1 MIKFII
7 KGILR
12 DKSKSIIPIA
22 VISVGVMVTVMMSGF
37 LEGIFSDVINQNA
50 KLDTGHVKIMTKPYA
65 ENKEQLPNDLA
76 LLEINELID
85 SLNLNYP
92 DLIWTPRIKF
102 GGIMDVPDSSGNT
115 KSQGPGMGLA
125 MSIQNKESGELQRL
139 QLKKS
144 LNKGRLPE
152 RSGEIILSDDYATKL
167 NISPGEKITFFGTT
181 MEGSMVFQTYEMT
194 GTVRFGSPLMDKG
207 TFIIDISDA
216 QNMLDMENGTGE
228 LLGYF
233 KDNIYDDQKALIIS
247 ENFNAKFKESKD
259 EYAPMMLTLKDQN
272 GLRESLDMGDA
283 FSGIFIFIFILAM
296 SLVLWNTGLIG
307 GLRRYNE
314 FGIRLA
320 LGESKNNVFKLLLIE
335 ASVIG
340 TIGSII
346 GTILGVIFCYYL
358 QEVGIDISEDTAN
371 STIIMPSVMRAYVTP
386 NLFFIGFIPGLFSM
400 LFGTALAGRGIYKR
414 ETARLF
420 KELEV

>member
-102 GGIMDVPDSSGNT
+102 GGIMDVPDASGNT

-167 NISPGEKITFFGTT
+167 NISPGEKITFFGTS

-233 KDNIYDDQKALIIS
+233 KDNRYDDQKALIIS
-247 ENFNAKFKESKD
+247 ENFNTKFNESKD

-346 GTILGVIFCYYL
+346 GTILGIIFCYYL

>member
-7 KGILR
+7 RGILR

-37 LEGIFSDVINQNA
+37 LEGVFSDVINQNA

-76 LLEINELID
+76 LLGINELID

-102 GGIMDVPDSSGNT
+102 GGIMDVPDASGNT
-115 KSQGPGMGLA
+115 KLQGPGIGLA
-125 MSIQNKESGELQRL
+125 ISILSEESGELQRL
-139 QLKKS
+139 QLNKS
-144 LNKGRLPE
+144 LKKGRLPK
-152 RSGEIILSDDYATKL
+152 RSGEIILSDNYATKL
-167 NISPGEKITFFGTT
+167 NISPGEKITFFGST
-181 MEGSMVFQTYEMT
+181 MEGSMVFQSCEMT
-194 GTVRFGSPLMDKG
+194 GTVEFGSPLMDKG
-207 TFIIDISDA
+207 TFIIDIRDA

-233 KDNIYDDQKALIIS
+233 KDDKYDDQKALVIS
-247 ENFNAKFKESKD
+247 ENFNAKFQESKD
-259 EYAPMMLTLKDQN
+259 EYTPVMFTLKDQN
-272 GLRESLDMGDA
+272 GLRESLDVGDA

-340 TIGSII
+340 LIGSII
-346 GTILGVIFCYYL
+346 GTSLGLVFCYYL
-358 QEVGIDISEDTAN
+358 QEVGIDISKDVAN
-371 STIIMPSVMRAYVTP
+371 STIIMPSVMRAYVTSD
-386 NLFFIGFIPGLFSM
+386 LFYIGFIPGLFSM

>member
-12 DKSKSIIPIA
+12 DNSKSLIPIA

-37 LEGIFSDVINQNA
+37 LNGIFSDVINQNA

-76 LLEINELID
+76 LLEINVLID

-102 GGIMDVPDSSGNT
+102 GGIMDVPDALGNT

-125 MSIQNKESGELQRL
+125 MSLQNKESGELQRL
-139 QLKKS
+139 QLNKS
-144 LNKGRLPE
+144 LKKGRLPE
-152 RSGEIILSDDYATKL
+152 RSGEVILSDDYATKL
-167 NISPGEKITFFGTT
+167 NILPGEKITFFGTT
-181 MEGSMVFQTYEMT
+181 MEGSMVFQSFEMT
-194 GTVRFGSPLMDKG
+194 GTVKFGSPLMDKG
-207 TFIIDISDA
+207 TFIIDIIDA

-233 KDNIYDDQKALIIS
+233 KDNKYDDQKALVVS
-247 ENFNAKFKESKD
+247 ENFNAKFQESED
-259 EYAPMMLTLKDQN
+259 EYAPVMVTLKDQN

-320 LGESKNNVFKLLLIE
+320 LGESKKNVFKLLLIE

-340 TIGSII
+340 SIGSTI
-346 GTILGVIFCYYL
+346 GTILGLIFCYYL
-358 QEVGIDISEDTAN
+358 QEVGIDISDDTAN
-371 STIIMPSVMRAYVTP
+371 STIIMPSVMRAYITP

>member
-102 GGIMDVPDSSGNT
+102 GGIMDVPDASGNT

-144 LNKGRLPE
+144 LNKGRLLK

-181 MEGSMVFQTYEMT
+181 MEGSMVFQSFEMT

-233 KDNIYDDQKALIIS
+233 KDNRYDDQKALIIS
-247 ENFNAKFKESKD
+247 ENFNTKFNESKD

>member
-1 MIKFII
+1 
-7 KGILR
+7 
-12 DKSKSIIPIA
+12 
-22 VISVGVMVTVMMSGF
+22 MVTVMMSGF

-102 GGIMDVPDSSGNT
+102 GGIMDVPDASGNT

-152 RSGEIILSDDYATKL
+152 RSGEVILSDDYATKL

-181 MEGSMVFQTYEMT
+181 MEGSMVFQSFEMT

-216 QNMLDMENGTGE
+216 QKMLDMENGTGE

-233 KDNIYDDQKALIIS
+233 KDNRYDDQKALIIS
-247 ENFNAKFKESKD
+247 ENFNTKFNESED

-346 GTILGVIFCYYL
+346 GTILGIIFCYYL

>member
-76 LLEINELID
+76 LLEISELID

-102 GGIMDVPDSSGNT
+102 GGIMDVPDASGNT

-181 MEGSMVFQTYEMT
+181 MEGSMVFQSFEMT

-233 KDNIYDDQKALIIS
+233 KDNRYDDQKALIIS
-247 ENFNAKFKESKD
+247 ENFNTKFNESKD

-320 LGESKNNVFKLLLIE
+320 LGESQNNVFKLLLIE
-335 ASVIG
+335 ASFIG

>member
-12 DKSKSIIPIA
+12 DKSKSLIPIA

-37 LEGIFSDVINQNA
+37 LNGIFSDVINQNA
-50 KLDTGHVKIMTKPYA
+50 KLDTGHVKIMTKPYS

-85 SLNLNYP
+85 SLNYNYP
-92 DLIWTPRIKF
+92 DLTWTPRIKF
-102 GGIMDVPDSSGNT
+102 GGIMDVPDALGNT

-125 MSIQNKESGELQRL
+125 MSLQNKESGELQRL
-139 QLKKS
+139 QLNKS
-144 LNKGRLPE
+144 LKKGRLPE
-152 RSGEIILSDDYATKL
+152 RSGEVVLSDDYAAKL

-181 MEGSMVFQTYEMT
+181 MEGSMVFQSFEMT
-194 GTVRFGSPLMDKG
+194 GTVKFGSPLMDKG
-207 TFIIDISDA
+207 TFIIDIIDA

-233 KDNIYDDQKALIIS
+233 KDNKYDDQKALLVS
-247 ENFNAKFKESKD
+247 ENFNAKFQESED
-259 EYAPMMLTLKDQN
+259 EYAPVMVTLKDQN

-320 LGESKNNVFKLLLIE
+320 LGESKKNVFKLLLIE

-340 TIGSII
+340 SIGSTI
-346 GTILGVIFCYYL
+346 GTILGLIFCYYL
-358 QEVGIDISEDTAN
+358 QEVGIDISDDTAN
-371 STIIMPSVMRAYVTP
+371 STIIMPSVMRAYITP

>member
-102 GGIMDVPDSSGNT
+102 GGIMDVPDASGNT

-125 MSIQNKESGELQRL
+125 MSIQNKESGESQRL

-152 RSGEIILSDDYATKL
+152 RSGEIILSDNYATKL

-181 MEGSMVFQTYEMT
+181 MEGSMVFQSFEMT

-228 LLGYF
+228 ILGYF
-233 KDNIYDDQKALIIS
+233 KDNRYDDQKALIIS
-247 ENFNAKFKESKD
+247 ENFNTKFNESKD

>member
-12 DKSKSIIPIA
+12 DKSKSLIPIA

-65 ENKEQLPNDLA
+65 KNKEQLPNDLA
-76 LLEINELID
+76 LLEIKELID

-102 GGIMDVPDSSGNT
+102 GGIMDVPDATGNT

-125 MSIQNKESGELQRL
+125 MSLRNNESGELQRL
-139 QLKKS
+139 QLNKS
-144 LNKGRLPE
+144 LKKGRLPE
-152 RSGEIILSDDYATKL
+152 RSGEVILSDDYATKL
-167 NISPGEKITFFGTT
+167 NISPGEKITFFGST
-181 MEGSMVFQTYEMT
+181 MEGSMVFQSFDMT
-194 GTVRFGSPLMDKG
+194 GTVMFGSPLMDKG

-233 KDNIYDDQKALIIS
+233 KDNRYDDQKALIIS
-247 ENFNAKFKESKD
+247 ENFNAKFKESED
-259 EYAPMMLTLKDQN
+259 EYAPVMVTLKDQN

-283 FSGIFIFIFILAM
+283 FSGIFVFIFILAM

-320 LGESKNNVFKLLLIE
+320 LGESKSNVFKLLLIE

-340 TIGSII
+340 SIGSII
-346 GTILGVIFCYYL
+346 GTILGLIFCYYL
-358 QEVGIDISEDTAN
+358 QEVGIDISDDTAN

>member
-76 LLEINELID
+76 LLGINELID
-85 SLNLNYP
+85 SLNFNYP

-102 GGIMDVPDSSGNT
+102 GGIMDVPDASGNT
-115 KSQGPGMGLA
+115 KLQGPGIGLA
-125 MSIQNKESGELQRL
+125 MSILREESGELQRL
-139 QLKKS
+139 QLNKS
-144 LNKGRLPE
+144 LKKGRLPKH
-152 RSGEIILSDDYATKL
+152 SGEIILSDNYATKL
-167 NISPGEKITFFGTT
+167 NISPGEKITFFGST
-181 MEGSMVFQTYEMT
+181 MEGSMVFQSYEMT
-194 GTVRFGSPLMDKG
+194 GTVEFGSPLMDKG
-207 TFIIDISDA
+207 TFIIDIRDA

-233 KDNIYDDQKALIIS
+233 KDDKYDDQKALVIA
-247 ENFNAKFKESKD
+247 ENFNSKFQESKD
-259 EYAPMMLTLKDQN
+259 EYAPVMFTLKDQN

-335 ASVIG
+335 ASIIG
-340 TIGSII
+340 LIGSII
-346 GTILGVIFCYYL
+346 GTSLGLVFCYYL
-358 QEVGIDISEDTAN
+358 QEVGIDISKDVAN
-371 STIIMPSVMRAYVTP
+371 STIIMPSVMRAYVTSD
-386 NLFFIGFIPGLFSM
+386 LFYIGFIPGLFSM
-400 LFGTALAGRGIYKR
+400 LFGTALAGRGIFKR

>member
-102 GGIMDVPDSSGNT
+102 GGIMDVPDASGNT

-152 RSGEIILSDDYATKL
+152 RSGEVILSDDYATKL

-181 MEGSMVFQTYEMT
+181 MEGSMVFQSFEMT

-233 KDNIYDDQKALIIS
+233 KDNRYDDQKALIIS
-247 ENFNAKFKESKD
+247 ENFNTKFNESKD

-320 LGESKNNVFKLLLIE
+320 LGESKNSVFKLLLIE

-386 NLFFIGFIPGLFSM
+386 NIFFIGFIPGLFSM

>member
-76 LLEINELID
+76 LLEISELID

-102 GGIMDVPDSSGNT
+102 GGIMDVPDASGNT

-125 MSIQNKESGELQRL
+125 MSIQSKESGELQRL

-181 MEGSMVFQTYEMT
+181 MEGSMVFQSFEMT

-207 TFIIDISDA
+207 TFIIDIIDA

-233 KDNIYDDQKALIIS
+233 KDNRYDDQKALIIS
-247 ENFNAKFKESKD
+247 ENFNTKFNESKD

>member
-7 KGILR
+7 KGVLR
-12 DKSKSIIPIA
+12 DKSKSLIPIA
-22 VISVGVMVTVMMSGF
+22 VIAVGVMVTVIMSGF
-37 LEGIFSDVINQNA
+37 LKGVFSDVINQNA

-76 LLEINELID
+76 LLEIKELID
-85 SLNLNYP
+85 SLNHNYP
-92 DLIWTPRIKF
+92 ELIWTPRIKF
-102 GGIMDVPDSSGNT
+102 GGIMDVPDTLGNT
-115 KSQGPGMGLA
+115 KLQGPGMGLA
-125 MSIQNKESGELQRL
+125 ISLQNDESGELQRL
-139 QLKKS
+139 QLTKS
-144 LNKGRLPE
+144 LKKGRLPK
-152 RSGEIILSDDYATKL
+152 RSGEIILSDDYAAKL
-167 NISPGEKITFFGTT
+167 EINPGEEITFFGST
-181 MEGSMVFQTYEMT
+181 MEGSMVFQNYEMT
-194 GTVRFGSPLMDKG
+194 GTVKFGSPLMDKG

-233 KDNIYDDQKALIIS
+233 KDDKYDDQKALVIAK
-247 ENFNAKFKESKD
+247 NFNAKYKESED
-259 EYAPMMLTLKDQN
+259 EYVPIMVTLKDQN

-283 FSGIFIFIFILAM
+283 FSGIFVFIFILAM

-314 FGIRLA
+314 FGVRLA
-320 LGESKNNVFKLLLIE
+320 LGESKNNVFKFLLIE
-335 ASVIG
+335 ASIVG
-340 TIGSII
+340 LIGSII
-346 GTILGVIFCYYL
+346 GTILGLIFCYYL
-358 QEVGIDISEDTAN
+358 QEVGIDISADTAN
-371 STIIMPSVMRAYVTP
+371 STIIMPSVMRAYVTSD
-386 NLFFIGFIPGLFSM
+386 LFFIGFIPGLFSM

>member
-76 LLEINELID
+76 LLEINKLID

-102 GGIMDVPDSSGNT
+102 GGIMDVPDASGNT

-181 MEGSMVFQTYEMT
+181 MEGSMVFQSFEMT

-207 TFIIDISDA
+207 TFIIDINDA

-233 KDNIYDDQKALIIS
+233 KDNRYDDQKALIIS
-247 ENFNAKFKESKD
+247 ENFNTKFNESKD

-346 GTILGVIFCYYL
+346 GTILGVVFCYYL

>member
-102 GGIMDVPDSSGNT
+102 GGIMDVPDASGNT

-181 MEGSMVFQTYEMT
+181 MEGSMVFQSYEMT

-233 KDNIYDDQKALIIS
+233 KDNKYDDQKALIIS
-247 ENFNAKFKESKD
+247 ENFNAKFKESED

-335 ASVIG
+335 ASFIG
-340 TIGSII
+340 LIGSII
-346 GTILGVIFCYYL
+346 GTILGIIFCYYL
-358 QEVGIDISEDTAN
+358 QEVGIDISDDTAN

-400 LFGTALAGRGIYKR
+400 LFGTALAGRGIYNR

>member
-102 GGIMDVPDSSGNT
+102 GGIMDVPDASGNT

-144 LNKGRLPE
+144 LNKGRLSE

-181 MEGSMVFQTYEMT
+181 MEGSMVFQSFEMT

-233 KDNIYDDQKALIIS
+233 KDNRYDDQKALIIS
-247 ENFNAKFKESKD
+247 ENFNTKFNESKD

-320 LGESKNNVFKLLLIE
+320 LGESKNSVFKLLLIE

-400 LFGTALAGRGIYKR
+400 LIGTALAGRGIYKR

>member
-12 DKSKSIIPIA
+12 DKSKSLIPIA

-37 LEGIFSDVINQNA
+37 LNGIFSDVINQNA
-50 KLDTGHVKIMTKPYA
+50 KLDTGHVKIMTKPYS

-85 SLNLNYP
+85 SLNYNYP

-102 GGIMDVPDSSGNT
+102 GGIMDVPDALGNT

-125 MSIQNKESGELQRL
+125 MSLQNKESGELQRL

-144 LNKGRLPE
+144 LKKGRLPE
-152 RSGEIILSDDYATKL
+152 RSGEVVLSDDYAAKL
-167 NISPGEKITFFGTT
+167 NILPGEKITFFGTT
-181 MEGSMVFQTYEMT
+181 MEGSMVFQSFEMT
-194 GTVRFGSPLMDKG
+194 GTVKFGSPLMDKG
-207 TFIIDISDA
+207 TFIIDIIDA

-233 KDNIYDDQKALIIS
+233 KDNKYDDQKALVVS
-247 ENFNAKFKESKD
+247 ENFNAKFQESED
-259 EYAPMMLTLKDQN
+259 EYAPVMVTLKDQN

-340 TIGSII
+340 SIGSTI
-346 GTILGVIFCYYL
+346 GTILGLIFCYYL
-358 QEVGIDISEDTAN
+358 QEVGIDISDDTAN
-371 STIIMPSVMRAYVTP
+371 STIIMPSVMRAYITP

>member
-12 DKSKSIIPIA
+12 DKSKSLIPIA

-37 LEGIFSDVINQNA
+37 LNGIFSDVINQNA
-50 KLDTGHVKIMTKPYA
+50 KLDTGHVKIMTKPYS

-85 SLNLNYP
+85 SLNYNYP

-102 GGIMDVPDSSGNT
+102 GGIMDVPDALGNT

-125 MSIQNKESGELQRL
+125 MSLQNKESGELQRL
-139 QLKKS
+139 QLNKS
-144 LNKGRLPE
+144 LKKGRLPE
-152 RSGEIILSDDYATKL
+152 RSGEVVLSDDYAAKL

-181 MEGSMVFQTYEMT
+181 MEGSMVFQSFEMT
-194 GTVRFGSPLMDKG
+194 GTVKFGSPLMDKG
-207 TFIIDISDA
+207 TFIIDIIDA

-233 KDNIYDDQKALIIS
+233 KDNKYDDQKALVVS
-247 ENFNAKFKESKD
+247 ENFNAKFQESED
-259 EYAPMMLTLKDQN
+259 EYAPVMVTLKDQN

-320 LGESKNNVFKLLLIE
+320 LGESKKNVFKLLLIE

-340 TIGSII
+340 SIGSTI
-346 GTILGVIFCYYL
+346 GTILGLIFCYYL
-358 QEVGIDISEDTAN
+358 QEVGIDISDDTAN
-371 STIIMPSVMRAYVTP
+371 STIIMPSVMRAYITP

>member
-7 KGILR
+7 RGILR

-37 LEGIFSDVINQNA
+37 LEGVFSDVINQNA

-76 LLEINELID
+76 LLGINELID

-102 GGIMDVPDSSGNT
+102 GGIMDVPDASGNT
-115 KSQGPGMGLA
+115 KLQGPGIGLA
-125 MSIQNKESGELQRL
+125 ISILSEESGELQRL
-139 QLKKS
+139 QLNKS
-144 LNKGRLPE
+144 LKKGRLPK
-152 RSGEIILSDDYATKL
+152 RSGEIILSDNYATKL
-167 NISPGEKITFFGTT
+167 NISPGEKITFFGST
-181 MEGSMVFQTYEMT
+181 MEGSMVFQSYEMT
-194 GTVRFGSPLMDKG
+194 GTVEFGSPLMDKG
-207 TFIIDISDA
+207 TFIIDIRDA

-233 KDNIYDDQKALIIS
+233 KDDKYDDQKALVIA
-247 ENFNAKFKESKD
+247 ENFNAKFQESKD
-259 EYAPMMLTLKDQN
+259 EYTPVMFTLKDQN
-272 GLRESLDMGDA
+272 GLRESLDVGDA

-340 TIGSII
+340 LIGSII
-346 GTILGVIFCYYL
+346 GTSLGLVFCYYL
-358 QEVGIDISEDTAN
+358 QEVGIDISKDVAN
-371 STIIMPSVMRAYVTP
+371 STIIMPSVMRAYVTSD
-386 NLFFIGFIPGLFSM
+386 LFYIGFIPGLFSM
-400 LFGTALAGRGIYKR
+400 LFGTALAGRGIFKR

-420 KELEV
+420 KELEI

>member
-37 LEGIFSDVINQNA
+37 LEGVFSDVINQNA

-76 LLEINELID
+76 LLGINELID
-85 SLNLNYP
+85 SLNFNYP

-102 GGIMDVPDSSGNT
+102 GGIMDVPDASGNT
-115 KSQGPGMGLA
+115 KLQGPGIGLA
-125 MSIQNKESGELQRL
+125 MSILSEESGELQRL
-139 QLKKS
+139 QLNKS
-144 LNKGRLPE
+144 LKKGRLPKH
-152 RSGEIILSDDYATKL
+152 SGEIILSDNYATKL
-167 NISPGEKITFFGTT
+167 NISPGEKITFFGST
-181 MEGSMVFQTYEMT
+181 MEGSMVFQSYEMT
-194 GTVRFGSPLMDKG
+194 GTVEFGSPLMDKG
-207 TFIIDISDA
+207 TFIIDIRDA

-233 KDNIYDDQKALIIS
+233 KDDKYDDQKALVIA
-247 ENFNAKFKESKD
+247 ENFNSKFQESKD
-259 EYAPMMLTLKDQN
+259 EYAPVMFTLKDQN

-335 ASVIG
+335 ASIIG
-340 TIGSII
+340 LIGSII
-346 GTILGVIFCYYL
+346 GTSLGLVFCYYL
-358 QEVGIDISEDTAN
+358 QEVGIDISKDVAN
-371 STIIMPSVMRAYVTP
+371 STIIMPSVMRAYVTSD
-386 NLFFIGFIPGLFSM
+386 LFYIGFIPGLFSM

>member
-102 GGIMDVPDSSGNT
+102 GGIMDVPDASGNT

-283 FSGIFIFIFILAM
+283 FSEIFIFIFILAM

>member
-7 KGILR
+7 KGVLR
-12 DKSKSIIPIA
+12 DKSKSLIPIA
-22 VISVGVMVTVMMSGF
+22 VIAVGVMVTVIMSGF
-37 LEGIFSDVINQNA
+37 LKGVFSDVINQNA

-76 LLEINELID
+76 LLEIKELID
-85 SLNLNYP
+85 SLNHNYP
-92 DLIWTPRIKF
+92 ELIWTPRIKF
-102 GGIMDVPDSSGNT
+102 GGIMDVPDALGNT
-115 KSQGPGMGLA
+115 KLQGPGMGLA
-125 MSIQNKESGELQRL
+125 ISLQNDGSGELQRL
-139 QLKKS
+139 QLTKS
-144 LNKGRLPE
+144 LKKGRLPK
-152 RSGEIILSDDYATKL
+152 RNGEIILSDDYATKL
-167 NISPGEKITFFGTT
+167 EINPGEEITFFGST
-181 MEGSMVFQTYEMT
+181 MEGSMVFQNYEMT
-194 GTVRFGSPLMDKG
+194 GTVKFGSPLMDKG

-233 KDNIYDDQKALIIS
+233 KDDKYDDQKALVIAK
-247 ENFNAKFKESKD
+247 NFNAKYKESED
-259 EYAPMMLTLKDQN
+259 EYAPIMVTLKDQN

-283 FSGIFIFIFILAM
+283 FSGIFVFIFILAM

-314 FGIRLA
+314 FGVRLA
-320 LGESKNNVFKLLLIE
+320 LGESKNNVFKFLLIE
-335 ASVIG
+335 ASIVG
-340 TIGSII
+340 LIGSII
-346 GTILGVIFCYYL
+346 GTILGLIFCYYL
-358 QEVGIDISEDTAN
+358 QEVGIDISADTAN
-371 STIIMPSVMRAYVTP
+371 STIIMPSVMRAYVTSD
-386 NLFFIGFIPGLFSM
+386 LFFIGFIPGLFSM

>member
-50 KLDTGHVKIMTKPYA
+50 RLDTGHVKIMTKPYA

-102 GGIMDVPDSSGNT
+102 GGIMDVPDASGNT

-152 RSGEIILSDDYATKL
+152 RSGEVILSDDYATKL

-181 MEGSMVFQTYEMT
+181 MEGSMVFQSFEMT

-233 KDNIYDDQKALIIS
+233 KDNRYDDQKALIIS
-247 ENFNAKFKESKD
+247 ENFNTKFNESKD
-259 EYAPMMLTLKDQN
+259 EYSPMMLTLKDQN

>member
-102 GGIMDVPDSSGNT
+102 GGIMDVPDASGNT

-181 MEGSMVFQTYEMT
+181 MEGSMVFQSYEMT

-233 KDNIYDDQKALIIS
+233 KDNRYDDQKALIIS
-247 ENFNAKFKESKD
+247 ENFNTKFNESKD

-340 TIGSII
+340 TIGSIM

>member
-12 DKSKSIIPIA
+12 DKSKSLIPIA
-22 VISVGVMVTVMMSGF
+22 VISVGVMVTVIMSGF
-37 LEGIFSDVINQNA
+37 LKGVFSDVINQNA

-65 ENKEQLPNDLA
+65 ENKEQLPIDLA
-76 LLEINELID
+76 LLEIKELID
-85 SLNLNYP
+85 SLNLDYP

-102 GGIMDVPDSSGNT
+102 GGIMDVPDALGNT

-125 MSIQNKESGELQRL
+125 ISLQNKESGELQRI
-139 QLKKS
+139 QLNKS
-144 LNKGRLPE
+144 LKKGRLNE
-152 RSGEIILSDDYATKL
+152 RSGEVVLSDDYATKL

-181 MEGSMVFQTYEMT
+181 MEGSMVFQSFEMT
-194 GTVRFGSPLMDKG
+194 GTVVFGSPLMDKG
-207 TFIIDISDA
+207 TFILDISDA
-216 QNMLDMENGTGE
+216 QTMLDMENGTGE

-233 KDNIYDDQKALIIS
+233 KDNVYDDHKALIIS
-247 ENFNAKFKESKD
+247 KNFNAKFKESKD
-259 EYAPMMLTLKDQN
+259 EYAPVMVTLKDQN

-283 FSGIFIFIFILAM
+283 FSRIFVFIFILAM

-320 LGESKNNVFKLLLIE
+320 LGESKSNLFKFLLIE
-335 ASVIG
+335 ASFIG
-340 TIGSII
+340 SIGSII
-346 GTILGVIFCYYL
+346 GTSLGLIFCYYL
-358 QEVGIDISEDTAN
+358 QEVGIDISDDTAN

>member
-76 LLEINELID
+76 LLGINELID
-85 SLNLNYP
+85 SLNFNYP

-102 GGIMDVPDSSGNT
+102 GGIMDVPDASGNT
-115 KSQGPGMGLA
+115 KLQGPGIGLA
-125 MSIQNKESGELQRL
+125 MSILSEESGELQRL
-139 QLKKS
+139 QLNKS
-144 LNKGRLPE
+144 LKKGRLPKH
-152 RSGEIILSDDYATKL
+152 SGEIILSDNYATKL
-167 NISPGEKITFFGTT
+167 NISPGEKITFFGST
-181 MEGSMVFQTYEMT
+181 MEGSMVFQSYEMT
-194 GTVRFGSPLMDKG
+194 GTVEFGSPLMDKG
-207 TFIIDISDA
+207 TFIIDIRDA

-233 KDNIYDDQKALIIS
+233 KDDKYDDQKALVIA
-247 ENFNAKFKESKD
+247 ENFNSKFQESKD
-259 EYAPMMLTLKDQN
+259 EYAPVMFTLKDQN

-340 TIGSII
+340 LIGSII
-346 GTILGVIFCYYL
+346 GTSLGLVFCYYL
-358 QEVGIDISEDTAN
+358 QEVGIDISKDVAN
-371 STIIMPSVMRAYVTP
+371 STIIMPSVMRAYVTSD
-386 NLFFIGFIPGLFSM
+386 LFYIGFIPGLFSM

>member
-7 KGILR
+7 RGILR

-37 LEGIFSDVINQNA
+37 LEGVFSDVINQNA

-76 LLEINELID
+76 LLGINELID

-102 GGIMDVPDSSGNT
+102 GGIMDVPDASGNT
-115 KSQGPGMGLA
+115 KLQGPGIGLA
-125 MSIQNKESGELQRL
+125 ISILSEESGELQRL
-139 QLKKS
+139 QLNKS
-144 LNKGRLPE
+144 LKRGRLPK
-152 RSGEIILSDDYATKL
+152 RSGEIILSDNYATKL
-167 NISPGEKITFFGTT
+167 NISPGEKITFFGST
-181 MEGSMVFQTYEMT
+181 MEGSMVFQSYEMT
-194 GTVRFGSPLMDKG
+194 GTVEFGSPLMDKG
-207 TFIIDISDA
+207 TFIIDIRDA

-233 KDNIYDDQKALIIS
+233 KDDKYDDQKALVIA
-247 ENFNAKFKESKD
+247 ENFNAKFQESKD
-259 EYAPMMLTLKDQN
+259 EYAPVMFTLKDQN

-283 FSGIFIFIFILAM
+283 FSEIFIFIFILAM

-340 TIGSII
+340 LIGSII
-346 GTILGVIFCYYL
+346 GTSLGLVFCYYL
-358 QEVGIDISEDTAN
+358 QEVGIDISKDVAN
-371 STIIMPSVMRAYVTP
+371 STIIMPSVMRAYVTSD
-386 NLFFIGFIPGLFSM
+386 LFYIGFIPGLFSM

>member
-12 DKSKSIIPIA
+12 DKSKSLIPIA

-37 LEGIFSDVINQNA
+37 LNGIFSDVINQNA

-65 ENKEQLPNDLA
+65 KNKEQLPNDLA
-76 LLEINELID
+76 LLEIKELID

-102 GGIMDVPDSSGNT
+102 GGIMDVPDASGNT

-125 MSIQNKESGELQRL
+125 MSLQSKESGELQRL
-139 QLKKS
+139 QLNKS
-144 LNKGRLPE
+144 LKKGRLPE
-152 RSGEIILSDDYATKL
+152 RSGEVILSDDYATKL
-167 NISPGEKITFFGTT
+167 NISPGEKITFFGST
-181 MEGSMVFQTYEMT
+181 MEGSMVFQSFDMT
-194 GTVRFGSPLMDKG
+194 GTVMFGSPLMDKG

-233 KDNIYDDQKALIIS
+233 KDNRYDDQKALIIS
-247 ENFNAKFKESKD
+247 ENFNAKFKESED
-259 EYAPMMLTLKDQN
+259 EYAPVMVTLKDQN

-283 FSGIFIFIFILAM
+283 FSGIFVFIFILAM

-340 TIGSII
+340 SIGSII
-346 GTILGVIFCYYL
+346 GTILGLIFCYYL
-358 QEVGIDISEDTAN
+358 QEVGIDISDDTAN

>member
-12 DKSKSIIPIA
+12 DKSKSVIPIA

-181 MEGSMVFQTYEMT
+181 MEGSMVFQSFEMT

-233 KDNIYDDQKALIIS
+233 KDNRYDDQKALIIS
-247 ENFNAKFKESKD
+247 ENFNTKFNESKD

>member
-76 LLEINELID
+76 LLEISELID

-102 GGIMDVPDSSGNT
+102 GGIMDVPDASGNT

-181 MEGSMVFQTYEMT
+181 MEGSMVFQSFEMT
-194 GTVRFGSPLMDKG
+194 GTVKFGSPLMDKG
-207 TFIIDISDA
+207 TFIIDIIDA

-233 KDNIYDDQKALIIS
+233 KDNKYDDQKALVVS
-247 ENFNAKFKESKD
+247 ENFNAKFQESED
-259 EYAPMMLTLKDQN
+259 EYAPVMVTLKDQN
-272 GLRESLDMGDA
+272 SLRESLDMGDA

-340 TIGSII
+340 TIGSIM

-358 QEVGIDISEDTAN
+358 QEVGIDISDDTAN
-371 STIIMPSVMRAYVTP
+371 STIIMPSVMRAYITP

>member
-76 LLEINELID
+76 LLEISELID

-102 GGIMDVPDSSGNT
+102 GGIMDVPDASGNT

-152 RSGEIILSDDYATKL
+152 RSGEVILSDDYATKL

-181 MEGSMVFQTYEMT
+181 MEGSMVFQSFEMT

-233 KDNIYDDQKALIIS
+233 KDNRYDDQKALIIS
-247 ENFNAKFKESKD
+247 ENFNTKFNESKD

>member
-233 KDNIYDDQKALIIS
+233 KDNRYDDQKALIIS
-247 ENFNAKFKESKD
+247 ENFNAKFKESED

-335 ASVIG
+335 ASIIG
-340 TIGSII
+340 SIGSII
-346 GTILGVIFCYYL
+346 GTILGIIFCYYL
-358 QEVGIDISEDTAN
+358 QEVGIDISDDTAN

-400 LFGTALAGRGIYKR
+400 LFGTALAGRGIYNR

>member
-37 LEGIFSDVINQNA
+37 LEGVFSDVINQNA

-102 GGIMDVPDSSGNT
+102 GGIMDVPDASGNT

-125 MSIQNKESGELQRL
+125 MSIQNKESGESQRL

-152 RSGEIILSDDYATKL
+152 RSGEIILSDNYATKL

-181 MEGSMVFQTYEMT
+181 MEGSMVFQSFEMT

-228 LLGYF
+228 ILGYF
-233 KDNIYDDQKALIIS
+233 KDNRYDDQKALIIS
-247 ENFNAKFKESKD
+247 ENFNTKFNESKD

>member
-76 LLEINELID
+76 LLEISELID

-102 GGIMDVPDSSGNT
+102 GGIMDVPDASGNT

-144 LNKGRLPE
+144 LNKGRLPK

-167 NISPGEKITFFGTT
+167 NISPGEKNYIFWN
-181 MEGSMVFQTYEMT
+181 Y
-194 GTVRFGSPLMDKG
+194 
-207 TFIIDISDA
+207 
-216 QNMLDMENGTGE
+216 NGRQHG
-228 LLGYF
+228 F
-233 KDNIYDDQKALIIS
+233 
-247 ENFNAKFKESKD
+247 SK
-259 EYAPMMLTLKDQN
+259 L
-272 GLRESLDMGDA
+272 
-283 FSGIFIFIFILAM
+283 
-296 SLVLWNTGLIG
+296 
-307 GLRRYNE
+307 
-314 FGIRLA
+314 
-320 LGESKNNVFKLLLIE
+320 
-335 ASVIG
+335 
-340 TIGSII
+340 
-346 GTILGVIFCYYL
+346 
-358 QEVGIDISEDTAN
+358 
-371 STIIMPSVMRAYVTP
+371 
-386 NLFFIGFIPGLFSM
+386 
-400 LFGTALAGRGIYKR
+400 
-414 ETARLF
+414 
-420 KELEV
+420 

>member
-7 KGILR
+7 RGILR

-37 LEGIFSDVINQNA
+37 LEGVFSDVINQNA

-76 LLEINELID
+76 LLGINELID

-102 GGIMDVPDSSGNT
+102 GGIMDVPDASGNT
-115 KSQGPGMGLA
+115 KLQGPGIGLA
-125 MSIQNKESGELQRL
+125 ISILSEESGELQRL
-139 QLKKS
+139 QLNKS
-144 LNKGRLPE
+144 LKKGRLPK
-152 RSGEIILSDDYATKL
+152 RSGEIILSDNYATKL
-167 NISPGEKITFFGTT
+167 NISPGEKITFFGST
-181 MEGSMVFQTYEMT
+181 MEGSMVFQSCEMT
-194 GTVRFGSPLMDKG
+194 GTVEFGSPLMDKG
-207 TFIIDISDA
+207 TFIIDIRDA

-233 KDNIYDDQKALIIS
+233 KDDKYDDQKALVIA
-247 ENFNAKFKESKD
+247 ENFNAKFQESKD
-259 EYAPMMLTLKDQN
+259 EYTPVMFTLKDQN
-272 GLRESLDMGDA
+272 GLRESLDVGDA

-340 TIGSII
+340 LIGSII
-346 GTILGVIFCYYL
+346 GTSLGLVFCYYL
-358 QEVGIDISEDTAN
+358 QEVGIDISKDVAN
-371 STIIMPSVMRAYVTP
+371 STIIMPSVMRAYVTSD
-386 NLFFIGFIPGLFSM
+386 LFYIGFIPGLFSM